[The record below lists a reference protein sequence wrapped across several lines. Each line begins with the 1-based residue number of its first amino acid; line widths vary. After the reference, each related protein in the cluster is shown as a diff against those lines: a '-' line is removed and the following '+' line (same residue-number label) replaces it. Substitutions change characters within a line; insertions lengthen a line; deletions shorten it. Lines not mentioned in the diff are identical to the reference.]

1 MRSTRGKLHVF
12 LALTLWVTTVGF
24 SAEPTHELTQK
35 FEASISGETVVLEA
49 GAKVEVVQWLE
60 PTAFVKHSLSGGGA
74 TILQIPTA
82 QLQKIPAAAHAAT
95 LTLTPKTEGI
105 ALAQTT
111 APDSPT
117 DKTRI
122 KLTATDG
129 KVFEGKIIRVEKTV
143 VVLHQAEDEVLD
155 IALKS
160 LDEPS
165 KGLVADHASQLKGKP
180 AIPDPRVIPGK
191 KIFLSFPELGASNQ
205 SDPAKIQIRIP
216 ENYKADQP
224 VPLILFMAG
233 GEGSE
238 NCDGASA
245 FVDPQ
250 NYILVAF
257 PYSKKY
263 PSPMKACI
271 AGQTDELIAFQKPM
285 LERLKLLVPNS
296 DPLNRVVVGT
306 SNGAHSIA
314 VASCDGWDE
323 FTDFFSAYVMHE
335 GGGSKSGNFKALK
348 RKDVYVM
355 MGADSTNRAFAE
367 GIAKA
372 VEKSNPRVETYATP
386 GEGHGIG
393 DKSREA
399 AKAWIEKTRLAQK

>member
-35 FEASISGETVVLEA
+35 FEASISGETVVLET
-49 GAKVEVVQWLE
+49 GARVEVVQWLE

-82 QLQKIPAAAHAAT
+82 QLRKIPAAAHAAT

-105 ALAQTT
+105 APAQTT
-111 APDSPT
+111 APDFPT

-129 KVFEGKIIRVEKTV
+129 KVFEGKVIRVEKTV

-165 KGLVADHASQLKGKP
+165 KGLVADHASPLKGKP

-257 PYSKKY
+257 P
-263 PSPMKACI
+263 
-271 AGQTDELIAFQKPM
+271 
-285 LERLKLLVPNS
+285 
-296 DPLNRVVVGT
+296 
-306 SNGAHSIA
+306 
-314 VASCDGWDE
+314 
-323 FTDFFSAYVMHE
+323 
-335 GGGSKSGNFKALK
+335 
-348 RKDVYVM
+348 
-355 MGADSTNRAFAE
+355 
-367 GIAKA
+367 
-372 VEKSNPRVETYATP
+372 
-386 GEGHGIG
+386 
-393 DKSREA
+393 
-399 AKAWIEKTRLAQK
+399 